1 MMFIQ
6 KGIAKKY
13 AEIESGR
20 KENAHHMQVKELSK
34 ILGQFAMVG
43 QLGLSLLMPLLL
55 CLLGCYLLCT
65 RLSVGAWIYIP
76 GFILG
81 LGGSMT
87 TAYKVYLSVIH
98 REDKKKKEKNPNEV
112 YFNKHI

>member
-1 MMFIQ
+1 
-6 KGIAKKY
+6 
-13 AEIESGR
+13 
-20 KENAHHMQVKELSK
+20 MQFKDLSK
-34 ILGQFAMVG
+34 LLSQFAMVG

-55 CLLGCYLLCT
+55 CMFACYLLCT
-65 RLSVGAWIYIP
+65 KLSVCAWVYIP

-87 TAYKVYLSVIH
+87 TAYKVYLSVIR
-98 REDKKKKEKNPNEV
+98 REEKKKRVRDPKEV

>member
-1 MMFIQ
+1 
-6 KGIAKKY
+6 
-13 AEIESGR
+13 
-20 KENAHHMQVKELSK
+20 MQMREVSK
-34 ILGQFAMVG
+34 LLGQFAMVG

-55 CLLGCYLLCT
+55 CLLLCYLLVT
-65 RLSVGAWIYIP
+65 KLSVGAWVYIP

-98 REDKKKKEKNPNEV
+98 REEKKKKVRDPNEV
-112 YFNKHI
+112 YFNKHF

>member
-1 MMFIQ
+1 MQIKRMS
-6 KGIAKKY
+6 
-13 AEIESGR
+13 EI
-20 KENAHHMQVKELSK
+20 LS
-34 ILGQFAMVG
+34 QFAMIG

-55 CLLGCYLLCT
+55 CLFACYLLYSK
-65 RLSVGAWIYIP
+65 LSVGVWVYIP

-98 REDKKKKEKNPNEV
+98 REEKKKKEKNPNEI
-112 YFNKHI
+112 YFNKHY

>member
-1 MMFIQ
+1 MQIKRMS
-6 KGIAKKY
+6 
-13 AEIESGR
+13 EI
-20 KENAHHMQVKELSK
+20 LS
-34 ILGQFAMVG
+34 QFAMIG

-55 CLLGCYLLCT
+55 CLFACYLLCSK
-65 RLSVGAWIYIP
+65 LSVGVWVYIP

-98 REDKKKKEKNPNEV
+98 REEKKKKEKNSNEI
-112 YFNKHI
+112 YFNKHY

>member
-1 MMFIQ
+1 MDI
-6 KGIAKKY
+6 K
-13 AEIESGR
+13 
-20 KENAHHMQVKELSK
+20 HMSK
-34 ILGQFAMVG
+34 IVSQFAMVG

-55 CLLGCYLLCT
+55 CLFACYLLCT
-65 RLSVGAWIYIP
+65 RLSVGAWVYIP

-98 REDKKKKEKNPNEV
+98 REEKKKKDNKEF
-112 YFNKHI
+112 YFNRHI